1 LTTKLLDHC
10 SFVVMGTASSSIVI
24 NAAEPAASPS
34 SPPSADPVVDGFIKT
49 LLCVGGG
56 CDDKLED
63 MARACSFHRFDAWRT
78 PPATDV
84 EKCAKAAAAL
94 RKCMTAKAATYDD
107 AEKQQ
112 KQGNWS

>member
-1 LTTKLLDHC
+1 
-10 SFVVMGTASSSIVI
+10 MGTASSSIVI
-24 NAAEPAASPS
+24 NAAEPAASPSS

-56 CDDKLED
+56 CDAKLED
-63 MARACSFHRFDAWRT
+63 MARACGFHRFDAWRT